1 MPQRIEVEIVFV
13 KGDQKVID
21 YLNKAL
27 KLELTTVNQYFL
39 HARMYKNWGL
49 ERLAKIEYE
58 ESIDEMK
65 HADELIE
72 RILFFEGLPNLQDL
86 DKLYIGETV
95 KECIEADLNAEQRAH
110 PLYLEAIDYCEKVN
124 DFASRA
130 ILVRILESE
139 EEHIDFLETQLD
151 LIEKIGEERYMQTQ
165 IKPGDV

>member
-1 MPQRIEVEIVFV
+1 M

-39 HARMYKNWGL
+39 HSRLFRHWGMERIARK
-49 ERLAKIEYE
+49 EYQ

-72 RILFFEGLPNLQDL
+72 RILYLDGLPNVQDL
-86 DKLYIGETV
+86 DKVYIGESV
-95 KECIEADLNAEQRAH
+95 KECFECDLRAEQRAH
-110 PLYLEAIDYCEKVN
+110 PLYKEAIAYFESAK
-124 DFASRA
+124 DFVSRD
-130 ILVRILESE
+130 LMSRILKSE

-151 LIEKIGEERYMQTQ
+151 LIAKLGEPLYMQAQ
-165 IKPGDV
+165 MRGDDE

>member
-1 MPQRIEVEIVFV
+1 M

-39 HARMYKNWGL
+39 HARMLKDWGFD
-49 ERLAKIEYE
+49 RLAKVEYD

-72 RILFFEGLPNLQDL
+72 RILFLEGLPNVQDL
-86 DKLYIGETV
+86 DKVYIGETV
-95 KECIEADLNAEQRAH
+95 KEMLECDLKAEQRAH
-110 PLYLEAIDYCEKVN
+110 PLYKEAIAYFESVKDYV
-124 DFASRA
+124 SRA

-139 EEHIDFLETQLD
+139 EEHIDHLETQLG
-151 LIEKIGEERYMQTQ
+151 LIDKVGEQNYLQSQMHKHE
-165 IKPGDV
+165 